1 MRLLIVALGMLSEAE
16 ARVKFPVSTTR
27 RKARMAE
34 SWSIIKK
41 PLLFEILDSVTNYRG
56 LFQFIDNDNIW
67 SCQFAASACPP
78 KVGTGFGARICVRQ
92 PVHFRRFRSD
102 R

>member
-1 MRLLIVALGMLSEAE
+1 
-16 ARVKFPVSTTR
+16 
-27 RKARMAE
+27 E

-67 SCQFAASACPP
+67 SWQFAASACPP
-78 KVGTGFGARICVRQ
+78 KVGTGFGARTCVRQ
-92 PVHFRRFRSD
+92 PEHFRRFRSD
-102 R
+102 RNAPVHRAARWRSPDRHECGAANSRSVGANHI